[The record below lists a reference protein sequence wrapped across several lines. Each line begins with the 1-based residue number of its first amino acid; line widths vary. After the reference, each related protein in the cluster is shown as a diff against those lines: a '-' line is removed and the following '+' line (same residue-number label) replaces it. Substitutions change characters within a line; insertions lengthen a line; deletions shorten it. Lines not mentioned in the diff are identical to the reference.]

1 MRWVLSL
8 VIILTSQLSWAE
20 YRVFLLEIRHV
31 DRGTSRQ
38 VLSTL
43 DQYQYPDYHP
53 LSPREL
59 VVLQDHWMCYGRTV
73 GYEPPCPSPRDTPRA
88 LGAPEIRQPA
98 AADPL

>member
-43 DQYQYPDYHP
+43 DQYQYPD
-53 LSPREL
+53 
-59 VVLQDHWMCYGRTV
+59 
-73 GYEPPCPSPRDTPRA
+73 
-88 LGAPEIRQPA
+88 
-98 AADPL
+98 